1 MNKNKNILMF
11 VFAIILSGSVLAYAL
26 QNTIGPG
33 GQGIFITDADNDV
46 ANITSTGLLD
56 IHNADFH
63 IDPVIVHASQATG
76 VLSIIGSGGASSG
89 DFSFNVD
96 TGDGA
101 LFSVGDKIFIT
112 EGAISESCSLQILAI
127 STDTL
132 TVDMPLEN
140 NYTTA
145 AIVAVFDVNLANADG
160 SVTREIYGVTPP
172 SDEIWHITTITMILE
187 NTIALGQPS
196 IEKFGAIPALTRG
209 LVLRVEDSTDRNI
222 RIFRTN
228 SDFMEYFG
236 GVNVTFEQKIGG
248 GNWLTT
254 VVWLLKSN
262 TDAIIKLDG
271 STGDSANWIIQDDL
285 SIAGSV
291 EIEIVFH
298 GHKEGT

>member
-11 VFAIILSGSVLAYAL
+11 VFIIVLSGSVLAYAF
-26 QNTIGPG
+26 IGPG
-33 GQGIFITDADNDV
+33 GQGIFISDADNDV

-76 VLSIIGSGGASSG
+76 VISIIGSGGASSG
-89 DFSFNVD
+89 DFSFDVD

-101 LFSVGDKIFIT
+101 LFLVGDKIFIT
-112 EGAISESCSLQILAI
+112 EGAVSESCSLQILAI

-140 NYTTA
+140 DYTTA

-160 SVTREIYGVTPP
+160 SVTRELYGVTPP
-172 SDEIWHITTITMILE
+172 SDEVWHITTITMILE
-187 NTIALGQPS
+187 NAISLGQPS
-196 IEKFGAIPALTRG
+196 IEKFGAIPGLTRG
-209 LVLRVEDSTDRNI
+209 LVLRVEDGTDRNI
-222 RIFRTN
+222 RVFRTN

-236 GVNVTFEQKIGG
+236 GTNVIFVQKVGG
-248 GNWLTT
+248 GNWSTA
-254 VVWLLKSN
+254 VIWNLKQN

-271 STGDSANWIIQDDL
+271 STGDTANFIIQDDL
-285 SIAGSV
+285 SVAGSV
-291 EIEIVFH
+291 NIEMVFQ